1 MSMDYMSTETIT
13 TIQFSETE
21 LACMEDFSKSID
33 LSNSTAIIEYGS
45 DTQKK
50 LSELSGRMLATL
62 NSQSMEDITG
72 VLNTTI
78 GYLNSMEKEKEKPS
92 VFKKRREISLR
103 QKYREAEYNVN
114 KATALMQQHQMQL
127 MKDCALLNQMHVMND
142 VYYRE
147 LQVKIAAGKQ
157 KLLNCRQTDLPLLE
171 TRAKSTGLSQDT
183 QAVADLHNQMDRLE
197 KKLHELELTA
207 SISLQSAPLIRM
219 IQSNQSAMATKIQ
232 STLLNTIPLW
242 KNQVVL
248 ALGMEQA
255 KQMTSTE
262 KQANEM
268 MQALLNKNKESA
280 KLASISTMEE
290 ASRNFADVASLES
303 TNKQLIESLNEVAK
317 GGEQET
323 SPNAQ

>member
-1 MSMDYMSTETIT
+1 MSIDYMSTQQNTEM
-13 TIQFSETE
+13 QFTAAE
-21 LACMEDFSKSID
+21 LTQIEDYSKSID
-33 LSNSTAIIEYGS
+33 LSNSTAIIEYGT

-62 NSQSMEDITG
+62 NNQSMEDISE

-92 VFKKRREISLR
+92 LFKKHREVNLR
-103 QKYREAEYNVN
+103 EKYRKAEHNVD
-114 KATALMQQHQMQL
+114 KATASLQQHQIQL

-142 VYYRE
+142 FYYKE
-147 LQVKIAAGKQ
+147 LQIKITAGKQ
-157 KLLNCRQTDLPLLE
+157 KLLDCRQNELPLLE
-171 TRAKSTGLSQDT
+171 NRAKSTGLSQDA
-183 QAVADLHNQMDRLE
+183 QAVADRQNQLERLE

-255 KQMTSTE
+255 RQMVNTE
-262 KQANEM
+262 KQTTEM
-268 MQALLNKNKESA
+268 MKDLLNKNKESA
-280 KLASISTMEE
+280 KLASVSTMQE
-290 ASRNFADVASLES
+290 ASRNFADVASLDA

-317 GGEQET
+317 AGETAPKTVQ
-323 SPNAQ
+323 

>member
-1 MSMDYMSTETIT
+1 MSIEYMSTETNKEILFT
-13 TIQFSETE
+13 TTE
-21 LACMEDFSKSID
+21 LSQIEDYSKSID
-33 LSNSTAIIEYGS
+33 LNNSTAIIEYGS

-78 GYLNSMEKEKEKPS
+78 GYLSSMEKEKEKPS
-92 VFKKRREISLR
+92 LFKKQREVSLR
-103 QKYREAEYNVN
+103 QKYREAEYNIN
-114 KATALMQQHQMQL
+114 KSVANLQQHQIQL

-142 VYYRE
+142 FYYKE
-147 LQVKIAAGKQ
+147 LQIKIAAGKQ
-157 KLLNCRQTDLPLLE
+157 KLLDCRQTELPLLE
-171 TRAKSTGLSQDT
+171 SRAKSTGLSQDA
-183 QAVADLHNQMDRLE
+183 QAVADRQNQMDRLE

-242 KNQVVL
+242 KNQVIL

-255 KQMTSTE
+255 KEMISTE
-262 KQANEM
+262 KETTAM
-268 MQALLNKNKESA
+268 MKNLLNKNKESA
-280 KLASISTMEE
+280 KLASVSTMEE

-303 TNKQLIESLNEVAK
+303 TNKQLIESLNEVTK
-317 GGEQET
+317 GTESEKDSG
-323 SPNAQ
+323 A

>member
-1 MSMDYMSTETIT
+1 MSIDYMSTQQNTEM
-13 TIQFSETE
+13 QFTAAE
-21 LACMEDFSKSID
+21 LTQIEDYSKSID
-33 LSNSTAIIEYGS
+33 LSNSTAIIEYGT

-62 NSQSMEDITG
+62 NNQSMEDISE

-92 VFKKRREISLR
+92 LFKKHREVNLR
-103 QKYREAEYNVN
+103 EKYRKAEHNVD
-114 KATALMQQHQMQL
+114 KATASLQQHQIQL

-142 VYYRE
+142 FYYKE
-147 LQVKIAAGKQ
+147 LQIKITAGKQ
-157 KLLNCRQTDLPLLE
+157 KLLDCRQNELPLLE
-171 TRAKSTGLSQDT
+171 NRAKSTGLSQDA
-183 QAVADLHNQMDRLE
+183 QAVADRQNQLDRLE

-255 KQMTSTE
+255 RQMVNTE
-262 KQANEM
+262 KQTTEM
-268 MQALLNKNKESA
+268 MKDLLNKNKESA
-280 KLASISTMEE
+280 KLASVSTMQE
-290 ASRNFADVASLES
+290 ASRNFADVASLDA

-317 GGEQET
+317 AGETAPKTVQ
-323 SPNAQ
+323 